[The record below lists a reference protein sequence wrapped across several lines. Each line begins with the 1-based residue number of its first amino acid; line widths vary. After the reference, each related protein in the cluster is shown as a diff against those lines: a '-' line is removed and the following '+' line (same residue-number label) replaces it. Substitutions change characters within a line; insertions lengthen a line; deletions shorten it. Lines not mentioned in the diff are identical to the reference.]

1 MLNSTIYTD
10 NQSIINYNLF
20 FQQNNFFIKKVI
32 INILTIELKINKN
45 KYLFFL
51 NIFLFEII

>member
-32 INILTIELKINKN
+32 INILTIELKIFTSIK
-45 KYLFFL
+45 
-51 NIFLFEII
+51 

>member
-1 MLNSTIYTD
+1 MLNFTIYTD

-32 INILTIELKINKN
+32 INNYFLKVFFMTLKN
-45 KYLFFL
+45 IKFHKTF
-51 NIFLFEII
+51 

>member
-32 INILTIELKINKN
+32 CFIINYYHKKKIFYISNVN
-45 KYLFFL
+45 LYI
-51 NIFLFEII
+51 NQ

>member
-32 INILTIELKINKN
+32 INILTIELKIFTK
-45 KYLFFL
+45 
-51 NIFLFEII
+51 